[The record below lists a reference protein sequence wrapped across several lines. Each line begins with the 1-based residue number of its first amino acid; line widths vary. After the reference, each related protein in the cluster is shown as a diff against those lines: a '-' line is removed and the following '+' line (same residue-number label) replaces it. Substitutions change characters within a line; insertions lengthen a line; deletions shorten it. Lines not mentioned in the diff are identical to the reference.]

1 MVNTGTVKIALKV
14 IDDKASIRTIR
25 NLGGELEKVGQR
37 GQKALNDM
45 NKSAKAS
52 MIKTGQESKK
62 ILNDTKENSE
72 ALTHTIKK
80 AGLEV
85 VKYIEDSLVDFVKT
99 GKFRIKELANSIAQN
114 LGPVAVQE
122 IFTKPITNWF
132 TKLFSSKNQPDE
144 SQVQDTES
152 ESQKVL
158 KREEEAKA
166 IDSSQE
172 NQNKTGE
179 SPKDLTKE
187 NEVVSSFEAIK
198 KAGLQTINHIDNS
211 LMNFVK
217 TGKFRFKEL
226 ANSIIQDLARIA
238 VQQMFTKPITDW
250 FTGLFSAKGNV
261 FDTTGHIKAYAH
273 GGFFT
278 NKIVSRPTMFAHG
291 GGLGVMGEAGAE
303 AIMPLTRMPGGDLG
317 VRTTG
322 TNTSTGTVVVNNT
335 FNIQNRSGEDES
347 LVRQIAAQVDAT
359 VREIVRDEQRVGGSL
374 NNSIN
379 MGVV

>member
-1 MVNTGTVKIALKV
+1 
-14 IDDKASIRTIR
+14 
-25 NLGGELEKVGQR
+25 
-37 GQKALNDM
+37 
-45 NKSAKAS
+45 
-52 MIKTGQESKK
+52 
-62 ILNDTKENSE
+62 
-72 ALTHTIKK
+72 
-80 AGLEV
+80 
-85 VKYIEDSLVDFVKT
+85 
-99 GKFRIKELANSIAQN
+99 N

-238 VQQMFTKPITDW
+238 IQQLFTKPVTNW

-261 FDTTGHIKAYAH
+261 FDTSGHIKAYAH

-291 GGLGVMGEAGAE
+291 GGFGVMGEAGPE
-303 AIMPLTRMPGGDLG
+303 AILPLKRMPGGDLG
-317 VRTTG
+317 VRTDARSANIPNIQVNVINNTG
-322 TNTSTGTVVVNNT
+322 TLAS
-335 FNIQNRSGEDES
+335 
-347 LVRQIAAQVDAT
+347 VRQEEPRWD
-359 VREIVRDEQRVGGSL
+359 GGKWVL
-374 NNSIN
+374 
-379 MGVV
+379 GVVLGAMEKNTDGFRTNLQAMARS

>member
-1 MVNTGTVKIALKV
+1 MANTGTVKIALKV
-14 IDDKASIRTIR
+14 IDDKDPIRTIR

-45 NKSAKAS
+45 NKSAKTS

-85 VKYIEDSLVDFVKT
+85 IKYIEDSLVDFVKT

-238 VQQMFTKPITDW
+238 IQQLFTKPVTNW

-261 FDTTGHIKAYAH
+261 FDTSGHIKAYAH

-291 GGLGVMGEAGAE
+291 GGFGVMGEAGPE
-303 AIMPLTRMPGGDLG
+303 AILPLKRMPGGDLG
-317 VRTTG
+317 VRTDAHSANIPNIQVNVINNTG
-322 TNTSTGTVVVNNT
+322 TLAS
-335 FNIQNRSGEDES
+335 
-347 LVRQIAAQVDAT
+347 VRQEEPRWD
-359 VREIVRDEQRVGGSL
+359 GGKWVL
-374 NNSIN
+374 
-379 MGVV
+379 GVVLGAMEKNTGGFRTNLQAMARS